1 MSSFVYNPG
10 TRFLDPQQTLF
21 ETGLVK
27 GQIVSDLG
35 AGSGF
40 YALGAAQIVG
50 QKGQVFVT
58 DILDSALSNVVSEA
72 RIRNLRNIKTI
83 RTDLEQP
90 ESCKAIPSGTSD
102 VVVLANVL
110 HQITNRTNLLA
121 EVYRLLKTSGKLLLV
136 EWNDQP
142 APIGPVSSD
151 RLKES
156 AVLDMVQ
163 AASLKFVR
171 KLETDRF
178 HYGLIFSK

>member
-1 MSSFVYNPG
+1 
-10 TRFLDPQQTLF
+10 
-21 ETGLVK
+21 
-27 GQIVSDLG
+27 
-35 AGSGF
+35 
-40 YALGAAQIVG
+40 
-50 QKGQVFVT
+50 
-58 DILDSALSNVVSEA
+58 LSNVVSEA

-90 ESCKAIPSGTSD
+90 ESCKAIPSGISD

-110 HQITNRTNLLA
+110 HQITDKTNLLA

-142 APIGPVSSD
+142 APIGPVSAD
-151 RLKES
+151 RLKEA

-178 HYGLIFSK
+178 HYGLIFTK

>member
-1 MSSFVYNPG
+1 MSGFVYNPG
-10 TRFLDPQQTLF
+10 TRFLDPKQTLF
-21 ETGLVK
+21 EAGLVA
-27 GQIVSDLG
+27 GQVVSDLG

-40 YALGAAQIVG
+40 YALGAGQIVG
-50 QKGQVFVT
+50 EKGLVYVS
-58 DILDSALSNVVSEA
+58 DILESALGNVLSEA

-90 ESCKAIPSGTSD
+90 QSCAAIPPGVSD

-110 HQITNRTNLLA
+110 HQIKNKTNLLA
-121 EVYRLLKTSGKLLLV
+121 EAYRLLKTSGKLLVV

-142 APIGPVSSD
+142 APIGPVSSS
-151 RLKES
+151 RLKEKT
-156 AVLDMVQ
+156 AMELVA

-171 KLETDRF
+171 KINTDKF